1 MKQFRGIAMAAAC
14 AVALLGSGAASAAGC
29 IKGAVIGGVGGKLV
43 GHPVLGAVG
52 GCVYEHHR
60 EAKLKKE
67 KAQAAREEAAAHAA
81 AY

>member
-1 MKQFRGIAMAAAC
+1 MKSFRVIALTAAC
-14 AVALLGSGAASAAGC
+14 AAPLLASGAANASGC
-29 IKGAVIGGVGGKLV
+29 IKGAVVGGVGGKLV

-67 KAQAAREEAAAHAA
+67 KAEAAREAAAQRGST
-81 AY
+81 